1 MKKIFT
7 LFSLAW
13 FLSINLTAQTQV
25 WQQAGSEIDGV
36 SQDDHFGNSAC
47 MNSDGTVIAVGAPD
61 SDSNGGTS
69 GSVSIYK
76 FNGTDWQ
83 QMGNS
88 IVGSS
93 GDKSGFSISLND
105 DGTIVAIGAIFN
117 GEGGYDAG
125 AVRIYRYDQ
134 NSNSWNQM
142 GSIIKGSAGS
152 EYFGSSV
159 CLRGDGQAVAI
170 GAPEYDGGGNN
181 KGAVRVYFYSS
192 GNWVQIGGDLSSSID
207 QDYFG
212 TSVSLSRDGT
222 ILAVGVPKNDG
233 YATDAGCVEVYKY
246 DGSTWNQLGADIK
259 GKKANEKAG
268 SAVEISSDGN
278 TLVISAQAVLNH
290 TEGTVYVYKYDGSAW
305 NQLGSDIPG
314 SASSS
319 PIMKTVSI
327 NSDGSVIAAGNP
339 DEGTGDDIHEGIV
352 RIYKFNTS
360 SSAWDK
366 LAEDIIGESNYDGF
380 GTAISL
386 SDDGTKFIAGAP
398 YNDAGNGSNT
408 YNCGSAR
415 VFSLTTATSVKPIM
429 SNDISV
435 YPNPTRGMLNIRS
448 TEKIRKLIISDIT
461 GKAIMEKDGLNSMT
475 IDMSKLSNG
484 IYILTI
490 KTSNGVTN
498 RKILKR

>member
-25 WQQAGSEIDGV
+25 WQQAGSDLNGV
-36 SQDDHFGNSAC
+36 SQDDHYGNSVC
-47 MNSDGTVIAVGAPD
+47 MNSDGTVVAVGAPD
-61 SDSNGGTS
+61 SDSNGDTS

-83 QMGNS
+83 QMGNN
-88 IVGSS
+88 IIGSS
-93 GDKSGFSISLND
+93 GDKSGFSISLSD

-117 GEGGYDAG
+117 GGGGYDAG
-125 AVRIYRYDQ
+125 AVRIFQYDQ
-134 NSNSWNQM
+134 NSNTWNQM
-142 GSIIKGSAGS
+142 GNNINGSAGS

-159 CLRGDGQAVAI
+159 SLRGDGNVVAV
-170 GAPEYDGGGNN
+170 GAPEYNGGGYN

-192 GNWVQIGGDLSSSID
+192 GNWVQIGGDLSGSID
-207 QDYFG
+207 EDYFG

-233 YATDAGCVEVYKY
+233 YDTDAGSVEIFKY
-246 DGSTWNQLGADIK
+246 DGNTWNQLGIDIQ
-259 GKKANEKAG
+259 GKKAYEQAG
-268 SAVEISSDGN
+268 SAVEISSDGSA
-278 TLVISAQAVLNH
+278 VIISARYMNNSK
-290 TEGTVYVYKYDGSAW
+290 GTVYVYKYDGSSW
-305 NQLGSDIPG
+305 NQLGSDITG

-327 NSDGSVIAAGNP
+327 NSDGSVIAIGNP
-339 DEGTGDDIHEGIV
+339 DEGVNYDTSEGLV
-352 RIYKFNTS
+352 KIYNFNTS
-360 SSAWDK
+360 SSAWEQV
-366 LAEDIIGESNYDGF
+366 AEDIAGEDDGF

-408 YNCGSAR
+408 YNCGAAK
-415 VFSLTTATSVKPIM
+415 VYNLTTTTNVKPLI

-448 TEKIRKLIISDIT
+448 TEKIQKLIISDLT

-475 IDMSKLSNG
+475 IDMSNLSNG

-490 KTSNGVTN
+490 KTSTGITN
-498 RKILKR
+498 RKILKK